1 MHESYRV
8 NKKPLLNKDQ
18 TVGVIANF
26 FTEQLLKRDFKTK
39 KMLINDVL
47 DLLEENMIEV
57 VFIECNI
64 YEEDHDWYGYS
75 FKEMADYIEKFNVN
89 VIAVNSDQL
98 ENYNDYF
105 QLNFSSKHKE
115 CEIEGNIISMPLM
128 LNEYMFNPI
137 ETHRKKHDILFFS
150 LGEPAE
156 DKILNQFLKR
166 EKPKYDEIISPKITR
181 STLKELIRKI
191 KLSKVLYI
199 YYSDDFDKKLLK
211 YIELSAVL
219 QNTILILDPHF
230 TYQMNYAFV
239 SPDIESN
246 ANYLQTFINEGLYTD
261 KKIIKSNRQ
270 AFLNNTL
277 MQLPSL
283 DEILNGNLDKKKIE
297 VSVITSTKRKWT
309 INEYIERIN
318 KQRHVDI
325 QVILLTHGFE
335 LSVEEQQ
342 NIVEKA
348 NFEIKII
355 NEDSSVIF
363 GVCLN
368 KCIDYATK
376 EYFAKIDDDDF
387 YYPNYLLDSWISQN
401 YSNADIV
408 GIYSQFVYLESED
421 LTIQRF
427 KSHKN
432 RYSEYV
438 AGATIFCE
446 TELIK
451 KYMFSEI
458 PKAVDSDLLRR
469 VLSKNG
475 KIYCGHPYEFCIF
488 RADDKTAHTWTVPD
502 THLLRSS
509 EILFYGDPTDSLS
522 IN

>member
-1 MHESYRV
+1 
-8 NKKPLLNKDQ
+8 KKPLLNKGQ
-18 TVGVIANF
+18 TVGVIANY
-26 FTEQLLKRDFKTK
+26 FTEQLLKRDFKIK
-39 KMLINDVL
+39 KILINDVL
-47 DLLEENMIEV
+47 DVLEKNMIEV
-57 VFIECNI
+57 VFIETNI

-89 VIAVNSDQL
+89 VIALNSYETDK
-98 ENYNDYF
+98 NNDYF
-105 QLNFSSKHKE
+105 QLNFNSKYRE
-115 CEIEGNIISMPLM
+115 CKIEGNVISMPLL
-128 LNEYMFNPI
+128 LNEYIFNPI
-137 ETHRKKHDILFFS
+137 ETHRKNQDILFFS
-150 LGEPAE
+150 LGEPVE
-156 DKILNQFLKR
+156 DEFLNQFLKR
-166 EKPKYDEIISPKITR
+166 VKPKYDEIITPKITR
-181 STLKELIRKI
+181 SMLKELIKKI

-199 YYSDDFDKKLLK
+199 YYSDDFNKELLK
-211 YIELSAVL
+211 YIELSAVI
-219 QNTILILDPHF
+219 QNTVLILDPQF
-230 TYQMNYAFV
+230 TCQMDYAFI
-239 SPDIESN
+239 SPDVESN
-246 ANYLQTFINEGLYTD
+246 PNYLQTFTNEGLYTD

-297 VSVITSTKRKWT
+297 ISVITSTKRKWT
-309 INEYIERIN
+309 INQYIDRLN
-318 KQRHVDI
+318 QQKHVDI

-387 YYPNYLLDSWISQN
+387 YYPNYLLDSWISQK
-401 YSNADIV
+401 YSRADIV
-408 GIYSQFVYLESED
+408 GIYSQFVYLESQD

-446 TELIK
+446 TQQIK
-451 KYMFSEI
+451 EYMFSEI

-469 VLSKNG
+469 VLSNNG